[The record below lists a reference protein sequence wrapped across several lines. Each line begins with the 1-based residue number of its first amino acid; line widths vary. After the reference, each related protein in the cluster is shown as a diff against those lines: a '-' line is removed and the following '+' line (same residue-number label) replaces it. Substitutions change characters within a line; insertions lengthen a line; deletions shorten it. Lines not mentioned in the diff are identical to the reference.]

1 MMPKL
6 IQRIIKEEF
15 MRKKKEID
23 PVGVATLAKSITTK
37 SGRNATI
44 NDIFAFRKE
53 AELTAKMMGLNK
65 TLEKSIEKL
74 KKDLLS
80 QRSHWRSEDITYGWA
95 LPYVEFM
102 KLAPLFKPFLDGVTQ
117 ESMTKLLRE
126 MRIKLIADE
135 HGKRAKLLPYRGR
148 QKKYSYYRPRVKS
161 EVEDRLFPI
170 NRKIYDS
177 YLQLLAFKRLGVKVS
192 QSTPKDLPRY
202 CLYIKRNKIDFAGSE
217 GKDIVIVNK
226 YNIKEWVYYDDKTF
240 FEKLRVAEE
249 NIKSNVINRRAI

>member
-6 IQRIIKEEF
+6 IQRIVKEEF

-102 KLAPLFKPFLDGVTQ
+102 KLAPLFKPFLDDVTQ

-126 MRIKLIADE
+126 MRIKLIVDK
-135 HGKRAKLLPYRGR
+135 HGRRAKLLPFRGV
-148 QKKYSYYRPRVKS
+148 QEKNNSYRPRIKS
-161 EVEDRLFPI
+161 EVENRLFPVD
-170 NRKIYDS
+170 RKIYDS
-177 YLQLLAFKRLGVKVS
+177 YLHLLAFKRLGVKVS
-192 QSTPKDLPRY
+192 QSTPEHSPRY
-202 CLYIKRNKIDFAGSE
+202 DLYIKRNKIDFANSDGN
-217 GKDIVIVNK
+217 DIVIVNK
-226 YNIKEWVYYDDKTF
+226 NNIKEWVYYDDKTF
-240 FEKLRVAEE
+240 FKKLRVAEE